1 MIDWLVHAIMH
12 AASWVSG
19 LFFSKDA
26 PNFSVIA
33 GMTALL
39 LVVLFVFFLLFC
51 SWQRSR
57 RSRAR
62 RLRRPRQRVLGN
74 SR

>member
-1 MIDWLVHAIMH
+1 MIDWLVNLVLQ
-12 AASWVSG
+12 AAAWLSG
-19 LFFSKDA
+19 LVFLKDA

-57 RSRAR
+57 RS
-62 RLRRPRQRVLGN
+62 QRDA
-74 SR
+74 

>member
-1 MIDWLVHAIMH
+1 MIDWLTSFILQ
-12 AASWVSG
+12 AAAWLSG

-33 GMTALL
+33 GMTAIV

-57 RSRAR
+57 RN
-62 RLRRPRQRVLGN
+62 QRDA
-74 SR
+74 

>member
-1 MIDWLVHAIMH
+1 MIDWLVNLILH
-12 AASWVSG
+12 AANWVSG
-19 LFFSKDA
+19 LFFPKDA

-39 LVVLFVFFLLFC
+39 LLVLFVFFLLFC

-57 RSRAR
+57 HN
-62 RLRRPRQRVLGN
+62 QRDA
-74 SR
+74 

>member
-1 MIDWLVHAIMH
+1 MPPCVRQEAAMIDWLVNYILQ
-12 AASWVSG
+12 AAGWLSG

-33 GMTALL
+33 GMMAIL

-57 RSRAR
+57 RN
-62 RLRRPRQRVLGN
+62 QRDA
-74 SR
+74 

>member
-1 MIDWLVHAIMH
+1 M
-12 AASWVSG
+12 SG

-33 GMTALL
+33 GMTAML

-57 RSRAR
+57 REISATPEA
-62 RLRRPRQRVLGN
+62 PRQLTGILGELVG
-74 SR
+74 RAE